1 MAVGPCPAPAAR
13 ATACSA
19 TPRRPV
25 HPLRPHRQSR
35 VTRPGGR
42 GPGHVRRLLGRSAC
56 VTVARAASDQGRQH
70 GAGGHPGQTLARL
83 LLPECRA
90 HHLRALRPRRQAR
103 ARPSGSET
111 PPCVHVHALNQSLQR
126 AERLPWAPALPAV
139 RILEA
144 PGAEV
149 EASAL
154 DVVQR
159 TGACSARRPAAL
171 RGGRGEPC
179 RPTSGTRLRHK
190 GPRRTTR
197 TKASGPEGARNHPE
211 MADHLKPGF
220 GLGTSRLAFRSVSF
234 LALETGLTVLT
245 VPP

>member
-25 HPLRPHRQSR
+25 LPLRPHRQSR

-42 GPGHVRRLLGRSAC
+42 RPGHVRRLLGRSAC

-90 HHLRALRPRRQAR
+90 HHLRALRPRRRAR

-111 PPCVHVHALNQSLQR
+111 PPRVHVQVLNQSLQR

-154 DVVQR
+154 DGVQR

-197 TKASGPEGARNHPE
+197 TKASAPEGAWNRPE
-211 MADHLKPGF
+211 MADHPKPGF